1 MKLKAISAFI
11 FLVLLLSLSGCAK
24 APKDASSPEK
34 DISSEFI
41 GTSDPE
47 MGSTPPLP
55 EQIDTADKDVQ
66 IAHELLS
73 EVGQVRE
80 HMAQGMILLYTG
92 ERQTVEGRNCL
103 IFALGTDRD
112 EQFVREYLYGVCDN
126 LIYTYD
132 AINDVWTV
140 LDEKQ

>member
-1 MKLKAISAFI
+1 
-11 FLVLLLSLSGCAK
+11 
-24 APKDASSPEK
+24 
-34 DISSEFI
+34 
-41 GTSDPE
+41 

-55 EQIDTADKDVQ
+55 EQIDTEDKDVQ

-103 IFALGTDRD
+103 IFALGTVRD